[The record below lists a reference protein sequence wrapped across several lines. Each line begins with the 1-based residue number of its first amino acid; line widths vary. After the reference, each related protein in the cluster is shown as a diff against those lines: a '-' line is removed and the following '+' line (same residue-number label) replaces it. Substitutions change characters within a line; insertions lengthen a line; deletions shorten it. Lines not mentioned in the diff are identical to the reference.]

1 MTWFRRERIGRA
13 SIKESLDNL
22 PSGICFADQSG
33 LVILS
38 NRQMYRL
45 CYTLMGVDLQHI
57 SELLDALEKPQAG
70 IQSVGAD
77 TNVYR
82 FPEGKVWKFT
92 QSSITDAD
100 GNAYTQ
106 VLAVDVTALYEK
118 EDELQQENR
127 RLEEVNARARNL
139 YAQLDNIVREE
150 ENFAVKTHVH
160 DEMGELLGLTR
171 NMLTQRELPP
181 ERLKALGK
189 RWEHI
194 GDTLGA
200 VGKQDGDAFD
210 SDKTLAELTE
220 GIAGIGVALHVRG
233 EFPQKSGAA
242 YLLTAAV
249 RECAINTVRHAKG
262 SEMTVELTKTPHA
275 LTASITNDGLAPAGE
290 VIEGGGLSALRRR
303 IEGTGGSLQ
312 VERTPRCRL
321 VITLPGKEE
330 TPC

>member
-249 RECAINTVRHAKG
+249 RECSINTVRHAKG

-303 IEGTGGSLQ
+303 IEGTGGSMQ
-312 VERTPRCRL
+312 VESTPRFRL

-330 TPC
+330 TP

>member
-45 CYTLMGVDLQHI
+45 CYTLMGMDLQHI

-118 EDELQQENR
+118 GDELEQENR

-139 YAQLDNIVREE
+139 YAQLDDIVREE

-220 GIAGIGVALHVRG
+220 RIAGIGVALHVRG

-262 SEMTVELTKTPHA
+262 SEMTVELTKTPHSLIA
-275 LTASITNDGLAPAGE
+275 AITNDGLAPAGE
-290 VIEGGGLSALRRR
+290 VVEGGGLSALRRR
-303 IEGTGGSLQ
+303 IEGAGGAMQ
-312 VERTPRCRL
+312 VESIPRFRL

-330 TPC
+330 TP

>member
-118 EDELQQENR
+118 GDELEQENR

-139 YAQLDNIVREE
+139 YAQLDDIVREE

-262 SEMTVELTKTPHA
+262 SEMTVELTKTPHSLIA
-275 LTASITNDGLAPAGE
+275 AITNDGLAPAGE
-290 VIEGGGLSALRRR
+290 VVEGGGLSALRRR
-303 IEGTGGSLQ
+303 IEGTGGSMQ
-312 VERTPRCRL
+312 VESTPRFRL

-330 TPC
+330 TP

>member
-45 CYTLMGVDLQHI
+45 CYTLMGMDLQHI

-220 GIAGIGVALHVRG
+220 RIAGIGVALHVRG

-262 SEMTVELTKTPHA
+262 SEMTVELTKTPHSLIA
-275 LTASITNDGLAPAGE
+275 AITNDGLAPAGE
-290 VIEGGGLSALRRR
+290 VVEGGGLSALRRR
-303 IEGTGGSLQ
+303 IEGTGGSMQ
-312 VERTPRCRL
+312 VESTPRFRL

-330 TPC
+330 TP

>member
-1 MTWFRRERIGRA
+1 MTWFCRERIGRA

-118 EDELQQENR
+118 GDELEQENR

-139 YAQLDNIVREE
+139 YAQLDDIVREE

-262 SEMTVELTKTPHA
+262 SEMTVELTKTPHSLIA
-275 LTASITNDGLAPAGE
+275 AITNDGLAPAGE
-290 VIEGGGLSALRRR
+290 VVEGGGLSALRRR
-303 IEGTGGSLQ
+303 IEGTGGAMQ
-312 VERTPRCRL
+312 VESTPRFRL

-330 TPC
+330 TP

>member
-38 NRQMYRL
+38 NKQMYRL
-45 CYTLMGVDLQHI
+45 CYTLMGMDLQHI

-118 EDELQQENR
+118 GDELEQENR

-139 YAQLDNIVREE
+139 YAQLDDIVREE

-220 GIAGIGVALHVRG
+220 RIAGIGVALHVRG

-262 SEMTVELTKTPHA
+262 SEMTVELTKTPHSLIA
-275 LTASITNDGLAPAGE
+275 AITNDGLAPAGE
-290 VIEGGGLSALRRR
+290 VVEGGGLSALRRR
-303 IEGTGGSLQ
+303 IEGTGGAMQ
-312 VERTPRCRL
+312 VKSTPRFRL

-330 TPC
+330 TP

>member
-38 NRQMYRL
+38 NKQMYRL
-45 CYTLMGVDLQHI
+45 CYTLMGMDLQHI

-118 EDELQQENR
+118 GDELEQENR

-139 YAQLDNIVREE
+139 YAQLDDIVREE

-220 GIAGIGVALHVRG
+220 RIAGIGVALHVRG

-249 RECAINTVRHAKG
+249 RECSINTVRHAKG
-262 SEMTVELTKTPHA
+262 SEMTVELTKTPHSLIA
-275 LTASITNDGLAPAGE
+275 AITNDGLTPAGE
-290 VIEGGGLSALRRR
+290 VVEGGGLSALRRR
-303 IEGTGGSLQ
+303 IEGTGGAMQ
-312 VERTPRCRL
+312 VESTPRFRL

-330 TPC
+330 TP

>member
-45 CYTLMGVDLQHI
+45 CYTLMGMDLQHI

-118 EDELQQENR
+118 GDELEQENR

-139 YAQLDNIVREE
+139 YAQLDDIVREE

-220 GIAGIGVALHVRG
+220 RIAGIGVALHVRG

-262 SEMTVELTKTPHA
+262 SEMTVELTKTPHSLIA
-275 LTASITNDGLAPAGE
+275 AITNDGLTPAGE
-290 VIEGGGLSALRRR
+290 VVEGGGLSALRRR
-303 IEGTGGSLQ
+303 IEGAGGAMQ
-312 VERTPRCRL
+312 VESTPRFRL

-330 TPC
+330 TP

>member
-233 EFPQKSGAA
+233 EFPKKSGAA

-262 SEMTVELTKTPHA
+262 REMTVELTKTPHA

-303 IEGTGGSLQ
+303 IEGTGGSMQ
-312 VERTPRCRL
+312 VESTPRFRL

-330 TPC
+330 TP

>member
-45 CYTLMGVDLQHI
+45 CYTLMGMDLQHI

-118 EDELQQENR
+118 GDELKQENR

-139 YAQLDNIVREE
+139 YAQLDDIVREE

-200 VGKQDGDAFD
+200 VGKQDGNAFD

-220 GIAGIGVALHVRG
+220 RIAGIGVALHVRG

-262 SEMTVELTKTPHA
+262 SEMTVELTKTPHSLIA
-275 LTASITNDGLAPAGE
+275 AITNDGLAPAGE
-290 VIEGGGLSALRRR
+290 VVEGGGLSALRRR
-303 IEGTGGSLQ
+303 IEGTGGAMQ
-312 VERTPRCRL
+312 VESTPRFRL

-330 TPC
+330 TP

>member
-38 NRQMYRL
+38 NKQMYRL
-45 CYTLMGVDLQHI
+45 CYTLMGMDLQHI
-57 SELLDALEKPQAG
+57 SELLDELEKPQAG
-70 IQSVGAD
+70 IRSVGAD
-77 TNVYR
+77 TNDYR

-106 VLAVDVTALYEK
+106 VLAVDITALYEK
-118 EDELQQENR
+118 GDELEQENR

-200 VGKQDGDAFD
+200 VGKQAGDAFD

-262 SEMTVELTKTPHA
+262 SEMTVELTKTPHSLIA
-275 LTASITNDGLAPAGE
+275 AITNDGLAPAGK
-290 VIEGGGLSALRRR
+290 VVEGGGLSALRRR
-303 IEGTGGSLQ
+303 IEGAGGSMQ
-312 VERTPRCRL
+312 VESTPRFRL

-330 TPC
+330 TP

>member
-181 ERLKALGK
+181 ERLRALGK

-303 IEGTGGSLQ
+303 IEGTGGSMQ
-312 VERTPRCRL
+312 VESTPRFRL

-330 TPC
+330 TP

>member
-45 CYTLMGVDLQHI
+45 CYTLMGMDLQHI

-118 EDELQQENR
+118 GDELEQENR

-139 YAQLDNIVREE
+139 YAQLDDIVREE

-200 VGKQDGDAFD
+200 VGKQDGAAFD

-220 GIAGIGVALHVRG
+220 RIAGIGVALHVRG

-262 SEMTVELTKTPHA
+262 SEMTVELTKTPHSLIA
-275 LTASITNDGLAPAGE
+275 AITNDGLAPAGE
-290 VIEGGGLSALRRR
+290 VVEGGGLSALRRR
-303 IEGTGGSLQ
+303 IEGTGGAMQ
-312 VERTPRCRL
+312 VESTPRFRL

-330 TPC
+330 TP

>member
-171 NMLTQRELPP
+171 NMLTQREHPP

-242 YLLTAAV
+242 YPLTAAV

-303 IEGTGGSLQ
+303 IEGTGGSMQ
-312 VERTPRCRL
+312 VESTPRFRL

-330 TPC
+330 TP

>member
-200 VGKQDGDAFD
+200 VGKQDGDAFN

-233 EFPQKSGAA
+233 EFPKKSGAA

-303 IEGTGGSLQ
+303 IEGTGGSMQ
-312 VERTPRCRL
+312 VESTPRFRL

-330 TPC
+330 TP

>member
-45 CYTLMGVDLQHI
+45 CYTLMGMDLQHI

-118 EDELQQENR
+118 GDELKQENR

-139 YAQLDNIVREE
+139 YAQLDDIVREE

-200 VGKQDGDAFD
+200 VGKQDGNAFD

-220 GIAGIGVALHVRG
+220 RIAGIGVALHVRG

-262 SEMTVELTKTPHA
+262 SEMTVELTKTPHNLIA
-275 LTASITNDGLAPAGE
+275 AITNDGLAPAGE
-290 VIEGGGLSALRRR
+290 VVEGGGLSALRRR
-303 IEGTGGSLQ
+303 IEGTGGAMQ
-312 VERTPRCRL
+312 VESTPRFRL

-330 TPC
+330 TP

>member
-45 CYTLMGVDLQHI
+45 CYPLMGMDLQHI

-118 EDELQQENR
+118 GDELEQENR

-139 YAQLDNIVREE
+139 YAQLDDIVREE

-220 GIAGIGVALHVRG
+220 RIAGIGVALHVRG

-262 SEMTVELTKTPHA
+262 SEMTVELTKTPHSLIA
-275 LTASITNDGLAPAGE
+275 AITNDGMAPAGE
-290 VIEGGGLSALRRR
+290 VVEGGGLSALRRR
-303 IEGTGGSLQ
+303 IEGTGGAMQ
-312 VERTPRCRL
+312 VESTPRFRL

-330 TPC
+330 TP

>member
-22 PSGICFADQSG
+22 PSGICFANQSG

-303 IEGTGGSLQ
+303 IEGTGGSMQ
-312 VERTPRCRL
+312 VESTPRFRL

-330 TPC
+330 TP

>member
-45 CYTLMGVDLQHI
+45 CYTLMGMDLQHI

-118 EDELQQENR
+118 GDELEQENR

-139 YAQLDNIVREE
+139 YAQLDDIVREE

-200 VGKQDGDAFD
+200 VGKQDGDTFD

-220 GIAGIGVALHVRG
+220 RIAGIGVALHVRG

-262 SEMTVELTKTPHA
+262 SEMTVELTKTPHSLIA
-275 LTASITNDGLAPAGE
+275 AITNDGLAPAGE
-290 VIEGGGLSALRRR
+290 VVEGGGLSALRRR
-303 IEGTGGSLQ
+303 IEGAGGAMQ
-312 VERTPRCRL
+312 VESIPCFRL

-330 TPC
+330 TP

>member
-118 EDELQQENR
+118 EDELEQENR

-139 YAQLDNIVREE
+139 YAQLDDIVREE

-303 IEGTGGSLQ
+303 IEGTGGSMQ
-312 VERTPRCRL
+312 VESTPRFRL

-330 TPC
+330 TP

>member
-45 CYTLMGVDLQHI
+45 CYPLMGMDLQHI

-118 EDELQQENR
+118 GDELEQENR

-139 YAQLDNIVREE
+139 YAQLDDIVREE

-262 SEMTVELTKTPHA
+262 SEMTVELTKTPHSLIA
-275 LTASITNDGLAPAGE
+275 AITNDGLAPAGE
-290 VIEGGGLSALRRR
+290 VVEGGGLSALRRR
-303 IEGTGGSLQ
+303 IEGAGGAMQ
-312 VERTPRCRL
+312 VESAPCFRL

-330 TPC
+330 TP

>member
-38 NRQMYRL
+38 NKQMYRL
-45 CYTLMGVDLQHI
+45 CYTLMGMDLQHI

-70 IQSVGAD
+70 IRSVGAD
-77 TNVYR
+77 TNDYR

-106 VLAVDVTALYEK
+106 VLAVDITALYEK
-118 EDELQQENR
+118 GDELEQENR

-200 VGKQDGDAFD
+200 VGKQAGDAFD

-262 SEMTVELTKTPHA
+262 SEMTVELTKTPHSLIA
-275 LTASITNDGLAPAGE
+275 AITNDGLAPAGK
-290 VIEGGGLSALRRR
+290 VVEGGGLSALRRR
-303 IEGTGGSLQ
+303 IEGAGGSMQ
-312 VERTPRCRL
+312 VESTPRFRL

-330 TPC
+330 TP

>member
-57 SELLDALEKPQAG
+57 SELLDALDKPQAG

-171 NMLTQRELPP
+171 NMLTQREHPP

-262 SEMTVELTKTPHA
+262 SEMPVELTKTPHA
-275 LTASITNDGLAPAGE
+275 LPASITNDGLAPAGE

-303 IEGTGGSLQ
+303 IEGTGGSMQ
-312 VERTPRCRL
+312 VESTPRFRL

-330 TPC
+330 TP

>member
-38 NRQMYRL
+38 NKQMYRL
-45 CYTLMGVDLQHI
+45 CYTLMGMDLQHI
-57 SELLDALEKPQAG
+57 SELLDALEKPQAS

-118 EDELQQENR
+118 GDELEQENR

-139 YAQLDNIVREE
+139 YAQLDDIVREE

-220 GIAGIGVALHVRG
+220 RIAGIGVALHVRG

-275 LTASITNDGLAPAGE
+275 LTASITNDGLTPAGE
-290 VIEGGGLSALRRR
+290 VVEGGGLSALRRR
-303 IEGTGGSLQ
+303 IEGAGGSMQ
-312 VERTPRCRL
+312 VESTPRFRL

-330 TPC
+330 TP

>member
-38 NRQMYRL
+38 NKQMYRL
-45 CYTLMGVDLQHI
+45 CYTLMGMDLQHI

-118 EDELQQENR
+118 GDELEQENR

-139 YAQLDNIVREE
+139 YAQLDDIVREE

-200 VGKQDGDAFD
+200 VGKQAGDAFD

-262 SEMTVELTKTPHA
+262 SEMTVELTKTPHSLIA
-275 LTASITNDGLAPAGE
+275 AITNDGLTPAGE
-290 VIEGGGLSALRRR
+290 VVEGGGLSALRRR
-303 IEGTGGSLQ
+303 IEGAGGAMQ
-312 VERTPRCRL
+312 VESTPRFRL

-330 TPC
+330 TP

>member
-275 LTASITNDGLAPAGE
+275 MTASITNDGLAPAGE

-303 IEGTGGSLQ
+303 IEGTGGSMQ
-312 VERTPRCRL
+312 VESTPRFRL

-330 TPC
+330 TP

>member
-45 CYTLMGVDLQHI
+45 CYTLMGMDLQHI

-118 EDELQQENR
+118 GDELEQENR

-139 YAQLDNIVREE
+139 YAQLDDIVREE

-220 GIAGIGVALHVRG
+220 RIAGIGVALHVRG

-262 SEMTVELTKTPHA
+262 SEMTVELTKTPHSLIA
-275 LTASITNDGLAPAGE
+275 AITNDGLAPAGE
-290 VIEGGGLSALRRR
+290 VVEGGGLSALRRR
-303 IEGTGGSLQ
+303 IEGTGGAMQ
-312 VERTPRCRL
+312 VESAPCFRL

-330 TPC
+330 TP

>member
-45 CYTLMGVDLQHI
+45 CYTLMGMDLQHI

-118 EDELQQENR
+118 GDELEQENR

-139 YAQLDNIVREE
+139 YAQLDDIVREE

-220 GIAGIGVALHVRG
+220 RIAGIGVALHVRG

-262 SEMTVELTKTPHA
+262 SEMTVELTKTPHSLIA
-275 LTASITNDGLAPAGE
+275 AITNDGLAPAGE
-290 VIEGGGLSALRRR
+290 VVEGGGLSALRRR
-303 IEGTGGSLQ
+303 IEGTGGAMQ
-312 VERTPRCRL
+312 VESTPRFRL

-330 TPC
+330 TP

>member
-45 CYTLMGVDLQHI
+45 CYTLMGMDLQHI

-118 EDELQQENR
+118 GDELEQENR

-139 YAQLDNIVREE
+139 YAQLDDIVREE

-220 GIAGIGVALHVRG
+220 RIAGIGVALHVRG

-262 SEMTVELTKTPHA
+262 SEMTVELTKTPHSLIA
-275 LTASITNDGLAPAGE
+275 AITNDGMAPAGE
-290 VIEGGGLSALRRR
+290 VVEGGGLSALRRR
-303 IEGTGGSLQ
+303 IEGTGGSMQ
-312 VERTPRCRL
+312 VESTPRFRL

-330 TPC
+330 TP

>member
-45 CYTLMGVDLQHI
+45 CYTLMGMDLQHI

-118 EDELQQENR
+118 GDELEQENR

-139 YAQLDNIVREE
+139 YAQLDDIVREE

-181 ERLKALGK
+181 ERMKALGK

-200 VGKQDGDAFD
+200 VGKQDGNAFD

-220 GIAGIGVALHVRG
+220 RIAGIGVALHVRG

-262 SEMTVELTKTPHA
+262 SEMTVELTKTPHSLIA
-275 LTASITNDGLAPAGE
+275 AITNDGLAPAGE
-290 VIEGGGLSALRRR
+290 VVEGGGLSALRRR
-303 IEGTGGSLQ
+303 IEGTGGAMQ
-312 VERTPRCRL
+312 VESTPRFRL

-330 TPC
+330 TP

>member
-303 IEGTGGSLQ
+303 IEGTGGSMQ
-312 VERTPRCRL
+312 VESTPSFRL
-321 VITLPGKEE
+321 VINLPGKEE
-330 TPC
+330 TP

>member
-45 CYTLMGVDLQHI
+45 CYTLMGMDLQHI

-118 EDELQQENR
+118 GDELEQENR

-139 YAQLDNIVREE
+139 YAQLDDIVREE

-200 VGKQDGDAFD
+200 VGKQDGNAFD

-220 GIAGIGVALHVRG
+220 RIAGIGVALHVRG

-262 SEMTVELTKTPHA
+262 SEMTVELTKTPHSLIA
-275 LTASITNDGLAPAGE
+275 AITNDGLAPAGE
-290 VIEGGGLSALRRR
+290 VVEGGGLSALRRR
-303 IEGTGGSLQ
+303 IEGTGGAMQ
-312 VERTPRCRL
+312 VESAPCFRL

-330 TPC
+330 TP

>member
-118 EDELQQENR
+118 EDELEQENR

-303 IEGTGGSLQ
+303 IEGTGGSMQ
-312 VERTPRCRL
+312 VESTPRFRL

-330 TPC
+330 TP

>member
-38 NRQMYRL
+38 NKQMYRL
-45 CYTLMGVDLQHI
+45 CYTLMGMDLQHI

-118 EDELQQENR
+118 GDELEQENR

-139 YAQLDNIVREE
+139 YAQLDDIVREE

-220 GIAGIGVALHVRG
+220 RIAGIGVALHVRG

-262 SEMTVELTKTPHA
+262 SEMTVELTKTPHSLIA
-275 LTASITNDGLAPAGE
+275 AITNDGLAPAGE
-290 VIEGGGLSALRRR
+290 VVEGGGLSALRRR
-303 IEGTGGSLQ
+303 IEGTGGAMQ
-312 VERTPRCRL
+312 VESTPRFRL

-330 TPC
+330 TP

>member
-262 SEMTVELTKTPHA
+262 SEMTVEMTKTPHA

-303 IEGTGGSLQ
+303 IEGTGGSMQ
-312 VERTPRCRL
+312 VESTPRFRL

-330 TPC
+330 TP